1 MFDRLPDLFEPLEF
15 VEKKRRI
22 KGIVPLAGLD
32 RMRDVLLRQDGGVQV
47 DLDFRQE
54 GRVAAVTG
62 RVETTLVLQC
72 QCCLG
77 ALDWPVSSEV
87 RLGVVASIDEANLLP
102 EDFEPLLLD
111 SGPVIALADIVQD
124 ELLLAIPSVSQ
135 HPDCNLPKPE
145 KASGGVE
152 HPFAVLAQLKKNQ
165 S

>member
-32 RMRDVLLRQDGGVQV
+32 RMRDVLLRQDGGVRV
-47 DLDFRQE
+47 DLDFRRE

-62 RVETTLVLQC
+62 RMETTLALQC

-87 RLGVVASIDEANLLP
+87 RLGVVASIDEADILP
-102 EDFEPLLLD
+102 EGFEPLLLD

-124 ELLLAIPSVSQ
+124 ELLLAIPSVPQ

>member
-1 MFDRLPDLFEPLEF
+1 MFDRLPELFDPLEF

-32 RMRDVLLRQDGGVQV
+32 RMQDVLLRQDGGVQV
-47 DLDFRQE
+47 DIDFRRE
-54 GRVAAVTG
+54 GRVAAALG
-62 RVETTLVLQC
+62 RVEAKLVLQC

-77 ALDWPVSSEV
+77 ALDWPINSEI
-87 RLGVVASIDEANLLP
+87 RLGVVTSIDEANLLP
-102 EDFEPLLLD
+102 EGFEPLLLD

-124 ELLLAIPSVSQ
+124 ELLLAVPSVPQ
-135 HPDCNLPKPE
+135 HPDCTMPKPE

-152 HPFAVLAQLKKNQ
+152 HPFAVLAQLKKTK